1 MLRLRLRLR
10 SFETLLSGL
19 ELRLLETDFSLQ
31 FPFSTTSG
39 WWLPL
44 LERDRLFTEV
54 GDCDFSLDEFRGVSD
69 STDLLLL
76 FELLSC
82 GECDVDRLLDRDFR
96 GEECAFDSTELRDLE
111 RLERSTALE
120 GDGDRSNCKKG
131 HTKLRIFTKQTLTT
145 TLSLYELMMRQCTNL
160 LYFAF
165 CVGFISHLVCY
176 SLSETFTSEYS
187 IIVTRNTAKMSSQ

>member
-54 GDCDFSLDEFRGVSD
+54 GDCDFSLDEFKGVSD
-69 STDLLLL
+69 SADLLLL

-111 RLERSTALE
+111 RLDRSTALE
-120 GDGDRSNCKKG
+120 GDGDRSPLFCILCWIYIALGLLQFIGNFYIRVFNNCHQK
-131 HTKLRIFTKQTLTT
+131 
-145 TLSLYELMMRQCTNL
+145 
-160 LYFAF
+160 
-165 CVGFISHLVCY
+165 Y
-176 SLSETFTSEYS
+176 S
-187 IIVTRNTAKMSSQ
+187 